1 MRQEWLAQREEE
13 RKSGFEVASALR
25 RLLIDGVRREDFGQS
40 KPAWIVT
47 TFTDFSTM
55 TSSPP
60 DISSLTLAPQRTRP
74 THETYDPSSY
84 PENNRFQHF
93 QTSPAV
99 VPSPG
104 QRRALPSSAN
114 DYEEYNSLSNLDA
127 LLLIAGDHSEDDVP
141 RKT

>member
-1 MRQEWLAQREEE
+1 
-13 RKSGFEVASALR
+13 
-25 RLLIDGVRREDFGQS
+25 
-40 KPAWIVT
+40 
-47 TFTDFSTM
+47 M

-74 THETYDPSSY
+74 AHDAYDQSGY

-104 QRRALPSSAN
+104 LRRALPSVTAF
-114 DYEEYNSLSNLDA
+114 YFLLSPFP
-127 LLLIAGDHSEDDVP
+127 IFP
-141 RKT
+141 